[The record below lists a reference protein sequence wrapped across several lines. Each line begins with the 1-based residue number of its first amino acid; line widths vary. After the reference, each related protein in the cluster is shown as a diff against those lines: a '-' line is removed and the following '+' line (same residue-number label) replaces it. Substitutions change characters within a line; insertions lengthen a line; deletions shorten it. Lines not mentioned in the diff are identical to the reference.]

1 MTNFTTLTSQDGQ
14 ASTGAI
20 TTWETAYC
28 FAHQGRATMTVTT
41 FRADR
46 QEKVVCDHC
55 GAEGYGPAVQ
65 DFTFLALNAKDLQVG
80 DVILTRTGYQN
91 EVTSAPRAL
100 GGTGQV
106 SYGLVRQDRA
116 AWEGRLDQF
125 SSLVVVRPS

>member
-1 MTNFTTLTSQDGQ
+1 MNYTTLTSRDGQ
-14 ASTGAI
+14 DSTGAL

-41 FRADR
+41 FHADR

-55 GAEGYGPAVQ
+55 GAEGYGPAANPVQ
-65 DFTFLALNAKDLQVG
+65 VVNTRVKDLRVG

-100 GGTGQV
+100 GGTGQCGF
-106 SYGLVRQDRA
+106 GLRRQDRA
-116 AWEGRLDQF
+116 DWEGRLDA
-125 SSLVVVRPS
+125 LDTVTVARAI